1 MRSKNSEL
9 YEEWCERA
17 RIYEYEIARNKFTKN
32 HDIEI
37 ILEEMTSR
45 LLSKMLHPLF
55 DMIKDD
61 NLNNYNGDK
70 SRAEYKK
77 LYLDKVDPV
86 ADHIQLDS

>member
-1 MRSKNSEL
+1 MRSNKEEY

-17 RIYEYEIARNKFTKN
+17 RIYEYEIAKNKTTKN
-32 HDIEI
+32 YDIEI

-61 NLNNYNGDK
+61 NLKNYDGDK

-77 LYLDKVDPV
+77 LYLDKVGPV